1 MSERN
6 TIMKTRIYTIPQ
18 TEVVIMES
26 IGCIMKTSI
35 DLLPDMAPARRSGH
49 GPGEAPVF

>member
-35 DLLPDMAPARRSGH
+35 DLLPDMAPARRNTN
-49 GPGEAPVF
+49 GEAQVF

>member
-1 MSERN
+1 
-6 TIMKTRIYTIPQ
+6 MKTRMYIIPQ